1 MGEGFLSRRHTLG
14 FVGKLVGLVVLWGCT
29 QSTKPQESFNLPS
42 RSLTTE
48 PEIRVRLLD
57 LAEFNCN
64 VGAPS
69 TITRLKGKPYAGELT
84 VSCSQKGTQTNWVLR
99 RGATVLVEQQSNV
112 FQLTSSESMTVN
124 TEIFPTTSL
133 SMRIEGDR
141 LEVVGTFDL
150 ETYLPGVLQRELYP
164 SWHPNTYRA
173 LAVAAR
179 SFSLVKM
186 QDRRGKFWHVR
197 ASPSDQAF
205 AGGEVRPVALDAVQS
220 TRGQVLTWNN
230 QILCTYYS
238 SCCGGRPARA
248 SDTFA
253 ATSNAIAP
261 LSGQGRPCPCQA
273 SKRYRWTTEVS
284 GKLLGN
290 RVGLQTIRSIKP
302 IRTNPWG
309 RVIKLQLQDMK
320 GATADLTPEVLRSHI
335 TALGG
340 KAFSG
345 WILKSESRRGVLHL
359 DGAGFGHGV
368 GLCQFGAEARARKG
382 MGWREILALSYPGA
396 KLSTNW
402 GP

>member
-14 FVGKLVGLVVLWGCT
+14 FVGRLVGLVVLWGCT
-29 QSTKPQESFNLPS
+29 QSTKPQESFNLPN

-48 PEIRVRLLD
+48 PEIQVRLLD

-99 RGATVLVEQQSNV
+99 RGATVLVEQQSDV

-164 SWHPNTYRA
+164 NWHPNTYRA

-205 AGGEVRPVALDAVQS
+205 AGGEVRPIALDAVKS
-220 TRGQVLTWNN
+220 TRARFLPGT
-230 QILCTYYS
+230 TT
-238 SCCGGRPARA
+238 SCVRITPLVVEVAPPVHQTLLPQPQMLLPHYPGR
-248 SDTFA
+248 
-253 ATSNAIAP
+253 
-261 LSGQGRPCPCQA
+261 
-273 SKRYRWTTEVS
+273 
-284 GKLLGN
+284 
-290 RVGLQTIRSIKP
+290 
-302 IRTNPWG
+302 
-309 RVIKLQLQDMK
+309 
-320 GATADLTPEVLRSHI
+320 ADLAHVKQARG
-335 TALGG
+335 TAGQ
-340 KAFSG
+340 
-345 WILKSESRRGVLHL
+345 LKSRGGCL
-359 DGAGFGHGV
+359 
-368 GLCQFGAEARARKG
+368 
-382 MGWREILALSYPGA
+382 EIELACKPFDLSNPFEPTRGEE
-396 KLSTNW
+396 
-402 GP
+402 